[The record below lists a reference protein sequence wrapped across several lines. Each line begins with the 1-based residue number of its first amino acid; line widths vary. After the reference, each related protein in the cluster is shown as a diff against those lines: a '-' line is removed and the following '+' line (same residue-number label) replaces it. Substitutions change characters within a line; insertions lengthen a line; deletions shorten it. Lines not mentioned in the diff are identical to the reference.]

1 MNDKNN
7 SQPIEDNKNNSKPVD
22 DKELENVQGGSVY
35 EAFGISPSVGPAM
48 PEKKNIFE
56 IIRENLSSVRRY

>member
-22 DKELENVQGGSVY
+22 DKELENVQGGGIF
-35 EAFGISPSVGPAM
+35 EAAGIKPPLGPAM